1 MSDLVRRDDDTAA
14 GTPASAIG
22 GASTEIGAWRRFAWS
37 LRRELWESRSIYL
50 APLAVAALIVVGVL
64 LATFQLPDRMR
75 AAAALAPPARHE
87 AIIQHYLFASLML
100 MFSTF
105 VVAVFYCLDA
115 FQSERRDR
123 SILFWKSLPVSD
135 LTTVLAKTTVPLAIL
150 PLLTVALTFV
160 VHLLMLLVSS
170 AALASSGRVGLLWS
184 EVDLP
189 RMTALVLYHMIAVHA
204 LWYAPIYAWLLL
216 VSAWANRVPW
226 LWATLPLLAIGTV
239 ERIAFGSRT
248 FLNLIAYRFAGAP
261 EGTGTD
267 MTSPGSMIDPLM
279 RMMPGAFLTSP
290 GLWIGFA
297 VAAAFLYAAVRLR
310 RSRGP
315 V

>member
-1 MSDLVRRDDDTAA
+1 VSAGGDAA
-14 GTPASAIG
+14 MQLG
-22 GASTEIGAWRRFAWS
+22 GEAEVAARAAAEISGPRRFLWS
-37 LRRELWESRSIYL
+37 LRRELWESRAIYV
-50 APLAVAALIVVGVL
+50 APLAVAALIVVAAMLGDL
-64 LATFQLPDRMR
+64 QLADKMR
-75 AAAALAPPARHE
+75 AAAALTPMARHE
-87 AIIQHYLFASLML
+87 AVVQHYLFASLLL
-100 MFSTF
+100 MATTF

-135 LTTVLAKTTVPLAIL
+135 TTTVLAKASIPLVIL

-160 VHLLMLLVSS
+160 VHLVMLLVGS
-170 AALASSGRVGLLWS
+170 AALAASGQAGALWS

-189 RMTALVLYHMIAVHA
+189 QTTAMVLYHMVTVHA

-239 ERIAFGSRT
+239 ERIALGSRHVAH
-248 FLNLIAYRFAGAP
+248 FIGNRFAGRP
-261 EGTGTD
+261 EGADFTT
-267 MTSPGSMIDPLM
+267 TGSMLDPLM
-279 RMMPGAFLTSP
+279 RMTPGRFLVSP
-290 GLWIGFA
+290 GFWLGLV
-297 VAAAFLYAAVRLR
+297 VAAAFLAAAVRLR